1 MELSIGAVHDRVGD
15 RGPAA
20 KYEAGPLDDILYP
33 DGRPQNVRDDAQ
45 EWDSDASDQEQS
57 GENEN
62 DADAVPQTNHQ
73 PAGEPYDSFPS
84 MESMKAARTSP
95 GIPAKGIGR
104 VSGNGSSV
112 HASRD
117 AQDADTAA
125 SPAKKRSTTWFTGQ
139 AMPGAKLCRTEAAY
153 GNSNREK
160 LEIYS
165 NK

>member
-33 DGRPQNVRDDAQ
+33 GGRPQNVQDDAH
-45 EWDSDASDQEQS
+45 EWCSDVSSDQQQQRENKDNLDADPRTSPKQA
-57 GENEN
+57 GENEC
-62 DADAVPQTNHQ
+62 ATP
-73 PAGEPYDSFPS
+73 
-84 MESMKAARTSP
+84 MESTRNARANPGMPAQSSRGAHGHRTSVD
-95 GIPAKGIGR
+95 A
-104 VSGNGSSV
+104 SG
-112 HASRD
+112 D
-117 AQDADTAA
+117 AQGADTAP
-125 SPAKKRSTTWFTGQ
+125 SPARKRPSAWFTGQ
-139 AMPGAKLCRTEAAY
+139 ATPGVKLCRTEAMY